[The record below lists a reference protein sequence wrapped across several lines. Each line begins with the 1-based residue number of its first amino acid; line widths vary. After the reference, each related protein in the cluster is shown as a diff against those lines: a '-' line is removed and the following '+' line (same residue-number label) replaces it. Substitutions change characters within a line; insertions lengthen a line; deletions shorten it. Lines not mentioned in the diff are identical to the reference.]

1 MNFSEDSVAA
11 QIREH
16 VQDLR
21 ELYRMVDEL
30 DDEISAHEDVLKA
43 YMASAEVDEITG
55 TDYKVIW
62 RSFTTSRLDS
72 SALRKAAPE
81 LCEKFTKTHTC
92 RRFVVV

>member
-30 DDEISAHEDVLKA
+30 DDEISAHEDIIKS
-43 YMASAEVDEITG
+43 YMASAKVDEITG

-62 RSFTTSRLDS
+62 KSFTTSRLDS
-72 SALRKAAPE
+72 AALRQVAPA
-81 LCEKFTKTHTC
+81 LCEKFTKKHNC
-92 RRFVVV
+92 KRFVVV